1 MEVSRVRLLFL
12 IVAAATTLPGCA
24 LLERNGEGGGF
35 VPSPAMPAAT
45 SDASQTANVRASGS
59 QEPSSDAVP
68 EERPIIEPQV
78 ERREIRRT
86 RIDTE
91 DFELGA
97 YAGILSIEDFES
109 NVVYGLRL
117 AYHLTEDFF
126 LEASLGQSRA
136 GRTSYEKLSGSA
148 ELLTDDDRDYT
159 YYALS
164 AGWNALPGEIFIGK
178 SRAYNTAF
186 YLIAGLGSTRFAGD
200 DRFTVSGGFGY
211 RILPAD
217 WIAVHFDVRDHVYDI
232 DLLGEKKIV
241 NNLEAHLGLSIFF

>member
-1 MEVSRVRLLFL
+1 MEVSRLRLLFL
-12 IVAAATTLPGCA
+12 IALAATTLPGCA
-24 LLERNGEGGGF
+24 LFRRGEASL
-35 VPSPAMPAAT
+35 PPATTEQNAVEPVT
-45 SDASQTANVRASGS
+45 G
-59 QEPSSDAVP
+59 EPSDK
-68 EERPIIEPQV
+68 PIIEPQV
-78 ERREIRRT
+78 ERREIKHT

-91 DFELGA
+91 DFEVGA
-97 YAGILSIEDFES
+97 YVGILSIEDFES
-109 NVVYGLRL
+109 NVVYGARL

-126 LEASLGQSRA
+126 LEGTYGRSRA
-136 GRTSYEKLSGSA
+136 GRTSYENLSGSA
-148 ELLTDDDRDYT
+148 DLLTDSERDYT

-164 AGWNALPGEIFIGK
+164 AGWNALPGEIFLGK
-178 SRAYNTAF
+178 NRAYNTAF
-186 YLIAGLGSTRFAGD
+186 YLVAGIGNTTFAGD

>member
-1 MEVSRVRLLFL
+1 MEVSRLRLLFL
-12 IVAAATTLPGCA
+12 VALAATTLPGCA
-24 LLERNGEGGGF
+24 LFKRDSLPPASDQPPQQTSAGEVVTG
-35 VPSPAMPAAT
+35 
-45 SDASQTANVRASGS
+45 
-59 QEPSSDAVP
+59 EPSDK
-68 EERPIIEPQV
+68 PIIEPNV

-91 DFELGA
+91 DFEVGA
-97 YAGILSIEDFES
+97 YVGVLSIEDFES
-109 NVVYGLRL
+109 NVVYGARL

-126 LEASLGQSRA
+126 LEATAGQSRA
-136 GRTSYEKLSGSA
+136 GRTSYENLSGSA
-148 ELLTDDDRDYT
+148 DLLTDSERDYT

-164 AGWNALPGEIFIGK
+164 AGWNALPGEIFLGK
-178 SRAYNTAF
+178 NRAYNTAF
-186 YLIAGLGSTRFAGD
+186 YLVAGIGSTTFAGD

>member
-1 MEVSRVRLLFL
+1 MEVSRHRLLFL
-12 IVAAATTLPGCA
+12 IALAATTLPGCA
-24 LLERNGEGGGF
+24 LFRRDEPL
-35 VPSPAMPAAT
+35 PPASEQQQAAEPVT
-45 SDASQTANVRASGS
+45 G
-59 QEPSSDAVP
+59 EPSDKA
-68 EERPIIEPQV
+68 IIEPEV
-78 ERREIRRT
+78 ERRRIRQT

-91 DFELGA
+91 DFEVGA
-97 YAGILSIEDFES
+97 YVGILSIEDFES
-109 NVVYGLRL
+109 NVVYGARL

-126 LEASLGQSRA
+126 LEATAGRSRA

-148 ELLTDDDRDYT
+148 ELLTDSERDYT

-164 AGWNALPGEIFIGK
+164 AGWNALPGEIFLGK
-178 SRAYNTAF
+178 NRAYNTAF
-186 YLIAGLGSTRFAGD
+186 YLVAGLGSTRFAGD

-217 WIAVHFDVRDHVYDI
+217 WIAVHVDVRDHVYDI

>member
-1 MEVSRVRLLFL
+1 MEVSRLRLLFL
-12 IVAAATTLPGCA
+12 IALAATTLPGCA
-24 LLERNGEGGGF
+24 LFRRGEASL
-35 VPSPAMPAAT
+35 PPASSEPTAAEPVT
-45 SDASQTANVRASGS
+45 G
-59 QEPSSDAVP
+59 EPSNK
-68 EERPIIEPQV
+68 PIIEPQV

-91 DFELGA
+91 DFEVGA
-97 YAGILSIEDFES
+97 YVGVQS
-109 NVVYGLRL
+109 NVVYGARL

-126 LEASLGQSRA
+126 LEATAGRSRA
-136 GRTSYEKLSGSA
+136 GRTSYENLSGSA
-148 ELLTDDDRDYT
+148 DLLTDSERDYT

-164 AGWNALPGEIFIGK
+164 AGWNALPGEIFLGEN
-178 SRAYNTAF
+178 RAYNTAF
-186 YLIAGLGSTRFAGD
+186 YLVAGIGNTTFAGD

>member
-1 MEVSRVRLLFL
+1 MEVSRLRLLFL
-12 IVAAATTLPGCA
+12 IALAATTLPGCA
-24 LLERNGEGGGF
+24 LFR
-35 VPSPAMPAAT
+35 SDQPAPA
-45 SDASQTANVRASGS
+45 SDPQQTAAETITG
-59 QEPSSDAVP
+59 EPSDK
-68 EERPIIEPQV
+68 PIIEPEV
-78 ERREIRRT
+78 ERRRIKQT

-91 DFELGA
+91 DFEAGA
-97 YAGILSIEDFES
+97 YVGILSIEDFES
-109 NVVYGLRL
+109 NVVYGARL

-126 LEASLGQSRA
+126 LEGTIGRSRA
-136 GRTSYEKLSGSA
+136 GRTSYENLSGSA
-148 ELLTDDDRDYT
+148 DLLTDSERDYT

-164 AGWNALPGEIFIGK
+164 AGWNALPGEIFLGK
-178 SRAYNTAF
+178 NRAYPTAF
-186 YLIAGLGSTRFAGD
+186 YLVAGLGSTRFAGD

>member
-1 MEVSRVRLLFL
+1 MEVSGLRLLFL
-12 IVAAATTLPGCA
+12 IALAATTLPGCA
-24 LLERNGEGGGF
+24 LFKRDSLPPASDEPQQQTSAGEPITG
-35 VPSPAMPAAT
+35 
-45 SDASQTANVRASGS
+45 
-59 QEPSSDAVP
+59 EPSDK
-68 EERPIIEPQV
+68 PIIEPEV

-97 YAGILSIEDFES
+97 YVGVLSIEDFES
-109 NVVYGLRL
+109 NVVYGARL

-126 LEASLGQSRA
+126 LEATAGQSRA
-136 GRTSYEKLSGSA
+136 GRTSYENLSGSA
-148 ELLTDDDRDYT
+148 DLLTDSERDYT

-164 AGWNALPGEIFIGK
+164 AGWNALPGEIFLGK
-178 SRAYNTAF
+178 NRTYNTAF
-186 YLIAGLGSTRFAGD
+186 YLVAGIGSTTFAGD

>member
-1 MEVSRVRLLFL
+1 MEVSRIRVLFL
-12 IVAAATTLPGCA
+12 IALCASTLPGCA
-24 LLERNGEGGGF
+24 WFGRGGDTPPEP
-35 VPSPAMPAAT
+35 VAPAAQNADAL
-45 SDASQTANVRASGS
+45 SD
-59 QEPSSDAVP
+59 P
-68 EERPIIEPQV
+68 EAERPIIDPQV

-97 YAGILSIEDFES
+97 YVGIMSIEDFES
-109 NVVYGLRL
+109 NAVYGARL

-126 LEASLGQSRA
+126 LEATVGQTRA
-136 GRTSYEKLSGSA
+136 GRTSYENLSGSA
-148 ELLTDDDRDYT
+148 DLLTDSERDYT

-164 AGWNALPGEIFIGK
+164 AGWNALPGEVFIGK
-178 SRAYNTAF
+178 NRAYNSAF
-186 YLIAGLGSTRFAGD
+186 YLVAGIGSTTFAGD

-211 RILPAD
+211 RVLPTD
-217 WIAVHFDVRDHVYDI
+217 WLAIHFDVRDHVFDI

>member
-1 MEVSRVRLLFL
+1 MEVSRIRVLLL
-12 IVAAATTLPGCA
+12 IAVFSTALPGCA
-24 LLERNGEGGGF
+24 WFGRDGDRAPEA
-35 VPSPAMPAAT
+35 VPPAAEAEVT
-45 SDASQTANVRASGS
+45 GDPASD
-59 QEPSSDAVP
+59 
-68 EERPIIEPQV
+68 RPIIDPQV

-97 YAGILSIEDFES
+97 YFGIMSIEDFES
-109 NVVYGLRL
+109 NAVYGARL

-126 LEASLGQSRA
+126 LEATVGQTRA
-136 GRTSYEKLSGSA
+136 GRTSFENLSGSA
-148 ELLTDDDRDYT
+148 EILTDDERDYT

-164 AGWNALPGEIFIGK
+164 AGWNALPGEIFIGEN
-178 SRAYNTAF
+178 RAYNSAF
-186 YLIAGLGSTRFAGD
+186 YLVAGIGSTTFAGD

-211 RILPAD
+211 RVLPTD
-217 WIAVHFDVRDHVYDI
+217 WIAVHFDVRDHVFDI